1 MRAAGAKNIYIGNIV
16 INRDS
21 PFEVLAEKY
30 DAWFDQEGSLIFDIE
45 VRAFQEILPS
55 LPEPWVEVGVGSG
68 RFAKALGIETGIE
81 PSRNL
86 GRMAEA
92 RGIQVKAAR
101 GEESVFPRASFG
113 TAFLIV
119 TLCFLGDPAAVLS
132 RTADIL
138 QPAGKM
144 VLGLIVEESPWARF
158 YLKKKEQGH
167 PFYSIARFFACEE
180 VLGLLDQTGFEHEM
194 TISTLFQSPDQVE
207 RMELP
212 QEGFSPQAGFTIM
225 VAGKRI

>member
-1 MRAAGAKNIYIGNIV
+1 M

-30 DAWFDQEGSLIFDIE
+30 DAWFDQQGSLIFDIE
-45 VRAFQEILPS
+45 VRAFRDLLPS
-55 LPEPWVEVGVGSG
+55 LPGPWIEIGAGSG
-68 RFAKALGIETGIE
+68 RFAEALGIEAGIE

-92 RGIQVKAAR
+92 RGIRVKAAR
-101 GEESVFPRASFG
+101 GEDSVFPRSSFG

-119 TLCFLGDPAAVLS
+119 TLCFLGDPAAVLL
-132 RTADIL
+132 RTAEIL
-138 QPAGKM
+138 EPAGNL

-158 YLKKKEQGH
+158 YSKKKEQGH

-180 VLGLLDQTGFEHEM
+180 VLELLDRTGFEHRK
-194 TISTLFQSPDQVE
+194 TISTLFQLPDQVE

-212 QEGFSPQAGFTIM
+212 QEGFSPNAGFTIM
-225 VAGKRI
+225 VAGKRN